1 MKHSPR
7 EITNSSTYWLAWLAM
22 QSDFAFF
29 GFLFGKQGACML
41 VTNIPLL
48 RPTTGYKERF
58 FRWWYDYRTKVPV
71 PRDDF
76 TLQLAEPFDLGY
88 RMSNVVSVCVNTA

>member
-29 GFLFGKQGACML
+29 GFLFGRQRHI
-41 VTNIPLL
+41 T
-48 RPTTGYKERF
+48 
-58 FRWWYDYRTKVPV
+58 
-71 PRDDF
+71 DF
-76 TLQLAEPFDLGY
+76 KSFDLLILY
-88 RMSNVVSVCVNTA
+88 ARLERAILSVVERLLHESASPARRVQSSIG